1 VFDRNEDGNIMKY
14 DNNDEDIPKTNF
26 INVFQPVITI
36 IIVVICTVALVI
48 NINLYSKVA
57 ELTDKVENM
66 QEKLNEVDADAN
78 MTQVSSEEESDIA
91 EVASLENTASWD
103 RQGDKSDGMK
113 RIYLTF
119 DDGPSSN
126 TDKIL
131 DVLDSYGIKA
141 TFFVVG
147 KSGYDEQYKRIA
159 TEGHTLAMHSYSHR
173 YSEIYASLEAYKSD
187 LTLLHNFL
195 YELTGVDC
203 NIVRLPGGSSNTVS
217 RVDMNEVVSYLNDEG
232 ILYFD
237 WNVSSQD
244 ASSNILSADEIA
256 DNVLNNL
263 NKYNNSIVLLH
274 DASNKDTTVEA
285 LPIIIEK
292 TLESGDSVFLPISED
307 TVLVQHL
314 HN

>member
-1 VFDRNEDGNIMKY
+1 
-14 DNNDEDIPKTNF
+14 
-26 INVFQPVITI
+26 
-36 IIVVICTVALVI
+36 
-48 NINLYSKVA
+48 
-57 ELTDKVENM
+57 
-66 QEKLNEVDADAN
+66 
-78 MTQVSSEEESDIA
+78 
-91 EVASLENTASWD
+91 
-103 RQGDKSDGMK
+103 
-113 RIYLTF
+113 
-119 DDGPSSN
+119 
-126 TDKIL
+126 
-131 DVLDSYGIKA
+131 
-141 TFFVVG
+141 
-147 KSGYDEQYKRIA
+147 
-159 TEGHTLAMHSYSHR
+159 
-173 YSEIYASLEAYKSD
+173 
-187 LTLLHNFL
+187 
-195 YELTGVDC
+195 
-203 NIVRLPGGSSNTVS
+203 
-217 RVDMNEVVSYLNDEG
+217 MNEVVSYLNDEG